1 MHEEASVMV
10 QDREDV
16 GLGNGEKWVERG
28 DLYDEESTGLYD
40 GKDMGKEGEGQRRI
54 SGRL

>member
-28 DLYDEESTGLYD
+28 DLYDEESTRLYD
-40 GKDMGKEGEGQRRI
+40 GKDMGEEGEGQRRI